1 MFKRKKTVDQPLV
14 LEDEVPVVEVSP
26 GVVEPLPGMESKHF
40 VFKKDAD
47 KDSSR
52 VRELEAAIKA
62 HRDIGQATYEHS
74 PKGTVELIPRHV
86 HETLWAV
93 LDD

>member
-26 GVVEPLPGMESKHF
+26 GVVEPLPGMEPKYF
-40 VFKKDAD
+40 VEKKENGDDA
-47 KDSSR
+47 SR
-52 VRELEAAIKA
+52 VNKLEAAIKA